1 MRPSVRLASL
11 MDIDTIYVWTHDSI
25 GLGEDG
31 PTHQPIEHLAA
42 LRAIP
47 RLSVVRPADANETAY
62 AWRTILA
69 RGNGSGPVGLILTRQ
84 GVPVLEGTDAEG
96 VARGGYV
103 LGGGNPADDA
113 DVLIIATGS
122 EVQLAVEAQKQLAD
136 KDIAAYVIS
145 MPCVEWFESQPQDYR
160 DSVLP
165 PDVSARVAVEA
176 GVAQS
181 WHKLVGDTGEI
192 VSIEHY
198 GESADYKTLFREFG
212 FTPEAVVDAAERTL
226 DN

>member
-1 MRPSVRLASL
+1 VRLAAL
-11 MDIDTIYVWTHDSI
+11 MDIDPIYVWTHDSI

-47 RLSVVRPADANETAY
+47 GLSVVRPADPNETAY
-62 AWRTILA
+62 AWRTILE
-69 RGNGSGPVGLILTRQ
+69 RGASSGPTGLILTRQ
-84 GVPVLEGTDAEG
+84 GVPVLEGTSGEG

-103 LGGGNPADDA
+103 LGGGDPGDA
-113 DVLIIATGS
+113 DVIIIATGS
-122 EVQLAVEAQKQLAD
+122 EVQLAVEATKILVE
-136 KDIAAYVIS
+136 KDIRAYVVS
-145 MPCVEWFESQPQDYR
+145 MPCVEWFESQPQEYR

-165 PDVSARVAVEA
+165 PDVPSRVAVEA
-176 GVAQS
+176 GIAQS
-181 WHKLVGDTGEI
+181 WYKFVGDTGEI

-198 GESADYKTLFREFG
+198 GESADDKTLFREFG
-212 FTPEAVVDAAERTL
+212 FTPEAVVAAAERAI